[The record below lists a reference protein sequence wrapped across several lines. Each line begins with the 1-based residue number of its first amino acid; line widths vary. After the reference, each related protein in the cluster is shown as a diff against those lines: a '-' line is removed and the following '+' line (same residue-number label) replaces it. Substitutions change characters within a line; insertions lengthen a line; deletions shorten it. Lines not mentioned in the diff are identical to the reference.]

1 MELPKYRASNAGV
14 KLRLLRF
21 VNAYIIP
28 HLGRMFESRYKP
40 YMQTIL
46 YENVKSSLTYIS

>member
-46 YENVKSSLTYIS
+46 YENVK